1 MEKRKHTKLLRVL
14 LPILGL
20 ALVFSALAIC
30 RYCGQERYYGQIPS
44 TLKEYYSRLYPEQ
57 RYAQDVDRIQYDYP
71 TLMSKA
77 RTVLIVT
84 PEEDIS
90 PGAGKGYS
98 QDKNYAGTNLRVKYR
113 AWDPRTYRRVK
124 VLRVIKGDAQPGD
137 VVGVWEY
144 CAVTEEEHLLL
155 RYTEGDWPMV
165 KGCVYLL
172 FLDSEV
178 STDDTRDVRTICG
191 ANGWFDLTHLGLN
204 DPQYLHVLY
213 AALRDMGLS
222 AKDGPI
228 LTPWTDKRFSLA
240 GYPAR
245 SD

>member
-20 ALVFSALAIC
+20 ALVLSALVLC
-30 RYCGQERYYGQIPS
+30 RYYGQIPS

-57 RYAQDVDRIQYDYP
+57 WYAEDLDRMQYDYP

-84 PEEDIS
+84 PEGELS

-124 VLRVIKGDAQPGD
+124 VLRVIKGDAEPGD

-144 CAVTEEEHLLL
+144 CALTEDEHLLI
-155 RYTEGDWPMV
+155 RYTASDWPMV

-172 FLDSEV
+172 FLDKEV
-178 STDDTRDVRTICG
+178 SPDDTRDVRTIIG

-222 AKDGPI
+222 TADGPI
-228 LTPWTDKRFSLA
+228 LTQWTDRRFPLPGRA
-240 GYPAR
+240 K
-245 SD
+245 